1 MTFPRLTGVHLFS
14 VIFLGFLIG
23 MQHAMEADH
32 VAAVASLATHSRSLG
47 QTARQG
53 AAWGAGH
60 ALTLFLFGGL
70 VLVMDTLV
78 PERFAQGLELAVGF
92 MLVLLGLDVLR
103 RLVKERIHFHHHHHG
118 TSVHFHAHSHSHSH
132 QSRQDHADDP
142 HQHEHVQA
150 FPLRALLVGMMHGMA
165 GSAALIIL
173 TLNSVSSIA
182 QGVLYIA
189 LFGIGS
195 ILGMAVLATVISL
208 PLRYS
213 SRSFTWAHNGLK
225 AAVGIITIGLGAM
238 LIYRIA
244 VVQGLTISL

>member
-1 MTFPRLTGVHLFS
+1 MLWGVRLFS

-60 ALTLFLFGGL
+60 ALTLLLFGGL

-103 RLVKERIHFHHHHHG
+103 RLVKERIHFHHHQHG
-118 TSVHFHAHSHSHSH
+118 TAVHFHAHSHEPGRPHSV
-132 QSRQDHADDP
+132 DP
-142 HQHEHVQA
+142 HQHEHVEA

-173 TLNSVSSIA
+173 TLNSVLSVT
-182 QGVLYIA
+182 QGILYIA
-189 LFGIGS
+189 LFGVGS
-195 ILGMAVLATVISL
+195 IVGMALLAAVISL

-225 AAVGIITIGLGAM
+225 AAVGLVTIGVGSK
-238 LIYRIA
+238 LIYELGII
-244 VVQGLTISL
+244 QGLLINA